1 MHLQEYQSQGDS
13 QMGEGGGTS
22 HSVQSAIGV
31 REHGLGDQGEKPK
44 FPMLVREER
53 SSDWSEGEGV
63 LTQALK
69 AEPRENQPDGN

>member
-1 MHLQEYQSQGDS
+1 
-13 QMGEGGGTS
+13 MGEGGGTS

-53 SSDWSEGEGV
+53 SSD
-63 LTQALK
+63 
-69 AEPRENQPDGN
+69 